1 MAMQPNGNGQMYFD
15 SSIPNTPQ
23 HHHGCCRK
31 QTWFEEMRGWIMVV
45 AVLIASVTYA
55 SGLNP
60 PGGFWQ
66 EDLLPDNKDG
76 LPSHVAGVSILH
88 DKYNTR
94 FTIFFYAN
102 ATAFM
107 TSLVVIILLMNEK
120 FYNNNIK
127 VLILNISLVVGLMS
141 LMIAYAAGS
150 TRRFTTSLYVIA
162 LAGGVMVFVL
172 YSANVMHALFGRH
185 HNNYSRR
192 EIEAQNTNQN

>member
-1 MAMQPNGNGQMYFD
+1 MAVQLNGNGQMFEP
-15 SSIPNTPQ
+15 SIPNTPQ

-31 QTWFEEMRGWIMVV
+31 ETWFEEMRGWIMVV

-66 EDLLPDNKDG
+66 DDSDG
-76 LPSHVAGVSILH
+76 HDAGVSILH

-94 FTIFFYAN
+94 FTTFFYAN
-102 ATAFM
+102 ASAFM
-107 TSLVVIILLMNEK
+107 TSLVIIILLMNKK

-150 TRRFTTSLYVIA
+150 TRRFSTSLYVIA
-162 LAGGVMVFVL
+162 LAVGVMVFVL

-185 HNNYSRR
+185 HNDYSRR
-192 EIEAQNTNQN
+192 EIEAQSSNQN